1 MPAKPVVRTG
11 WIIQVGA
18 LDTESEARQ
27 RLDAARGA
35 SKLLNDADS
44 FTETVSKG
52 NKTFYRA
59 RFAGLDQ
66 NSAEAAC
73 RSLKRSEISC
83 IAIRN

>member
-1 MPAKPVVRTG
+1 VRSG

-18 LDTESEARQ
+18 LDSEGEARQ

-35 SKLLNDADS
+35 SKLLSDADP
-44 FTETVSKG
+44 FTEAVSKG
-52 NKTFYRA
+52 SKTFYRA